1 MTQEEFAFC
10 CNACKN
16 LNSPIG
22 MACDFCENASNFE
35 SKDNMPLKP
44 VKTRNITELQKPRIQ
59 RILREVKEELLR
71 YCGTT
76 RPNTT
81 APTRSLSMNYSFDNV
96 MNTDITKELAWLKQ
110 YDAERNN
117 AMNKAINKICNV
129 PNEYKLYID
138 DFTSRTIKNVIFNDP
153 ATIVFWTDGTKT
165 VVKAKNEEF
174 DPEKGLAM
182 AIAKK
187 FLGNKGSYYNEFKK
201 WIK

>member
-35 SKDNMPLKP
+35 LKDNMP
-44 VKTRNITELQKPRIQ
+44 
-59 RILREVKEELLR
+59 RILREAKEGLI
-71 YCGTT
+71 
-76 RPNTT
+76 
-81 APTRSLSMNYSFDNV
+81 LSYSFDNV

>member
-35 SKDNMPLKP
+35 SKDNMP
-44 VKTRNITELQKPRIQ
+44 
-59 RILREVKEELLR
+59 RILRK
-71 YCGTT
+71 
-76 RPNTT
+76 
-81 APTRSLSMNYSFDNV
+81 A
-96 MNTDITKELAWLKQ
+96 K
-110 YDAERNN
+110 AERNN
-117 AMNKAINKICNV
+117 AMNKAINKICNI

-201 WIK
+201 WIKQRDVYNPYYENNVGKEVNS